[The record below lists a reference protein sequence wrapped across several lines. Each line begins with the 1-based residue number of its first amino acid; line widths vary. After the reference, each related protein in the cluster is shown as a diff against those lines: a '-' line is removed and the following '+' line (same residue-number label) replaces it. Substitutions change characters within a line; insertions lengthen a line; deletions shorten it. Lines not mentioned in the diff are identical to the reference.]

1 MVPPWTVAAGLLLC
15 VANAMAADTTQEP
28 PTPRALPTKVGAWKG
43 DFDGMV
49 QRRLIRFLV
58 PFSRTF
64 YFNDKGRP
72 HGLTADYAQDFER
85 YINRKYAKELG
96 KRPITVVIIPI
107 TRDKLL
113 RNVADGFGD
122 IAAGD
127 LTVTDERKKIVDFYV
142 PEHEPALSEVVL
154 TGPKSSPIATAD
166 DLSGKTVHVRK
177 SSSFYESLVALN
189 DRFKKEGKPPAQ
201 LVTVPEAL
209 EDEDLMEM
217 LNTGLLQAIVV
228 DDILAKPWAKVFP
241 QIRVNEGAV
250 LRAGG
255 QLGWAIRKDSPKL
268 GEALGDFYRNAVWNI
283 KLSATRTA
291 QYARNIEQL
300 KDPSKSAD
308 YKRFQDTIA
317 LFEKYG
323 KEYEFDPLMLAAQ
336 GYQESQLNQN
346 AHSAVG
352 AVGIMQV
359 MPATG
364 AELKVGDIHVAE
376 ANVHAGAKYMDQL
389 MRRYFPDAKFSEEDR
404 TLFAF
409 ASYNAGAGSIA
420 RMRREAEKRGLDP
433 NRWFNNV
440 EIVTAEHIGSET
452 TTYVRNIYKYY
463 AAYKLMLEAQA
474 EKERA
479 HAVVH

>member
-1 MVPPWTVAAGLLLC
+1 
-15 VANAMAADTTQEP
+15 MAADTSAGP
-28 PTPRALPTKVGAWKG
+28 PTPRALPTKVGSWKG

-72 HGLTADYAQDFER
+72 HGLTADWAEDFER
-85 YINRKYAKELG
+85 YINRKYAKQLG
-96 KRPITVVIIPI
+96 KRPITVVIIPT

-113 RNVADGFGD
+113 GNVADGFGD

-142 PEHEPALSEVVL
+142 PENEPTLSEVVL
-154 TGPKSSPIATAD
+154 TGTKSPPVATAD
-166 DLSGKTVHVRK
+166 DLSGRTVHVRK

-189 DRFKKEGKPPAQ
+189 DRLKKEGKPLAQ
-201 LVTVPEAL
+201 PVLVPDAL

-217 LNTGLLQAIVV
+217 LNAGLLQAIVV
-228 DDILAKPWAKVFP
+228 DDVFGKAWAKVFP
-241 QIRVNEGAV
+241 KILVNEGAV
-250 LRAGG
+250 LRSGG
-255 QLGWAIRKDSPKL
+255 RVGWAIRKDSPKL
-268 GEALGDFYRNAVWNI
+268 AEALGDFYRNAVWNM
-283 KLSATRTA
+283 KLSAIRTA

-308 YKRFQDTIA
+308 YRRFQDTIT

-323 KEYEFDPLMLAAQ
+323 TQYNFDPLMLAAQ
-336 GYQESQLNQN
+336 GYQESQLNQD

-352 AVGIMQV
+352 AVGIMQL

-376 ANVHAGAKYMDQL
+376 ANIHAGAKYMDQL
-389 MRRYFPDAKFSEEDR
+389 MTKYFPDAKFSEQDR

-409 ASYNAGAGSIA
+409 AAYNAGAGKIA
-420 RMRREAEKRGLDP
+420 HMRKEAEKRGLDP

-440 EIVTAEHIGSET
+440 EIVTAEKIGSET

-463 AAYKLMLEAQA
+463 AAYKLMLEAKA

-479 HAVVH
+479 RGIVH